1 MLGVVS
7 GQLFPDGLERPPA
20 GHDLRSAAGGS
31 MDDGLIAVGAIL
43 PIHFHAC
50 SHSHLY
56 PHCSPLTCITPPS
69 VVGSRDTTRR
79 SSKRCA
85 AEQLGG
91 GWEANPCF
99 VELKLFVVI
108 SCNINAL
115 PLEAFSAPGTL
126 LREIQ
131 ENLDR

>member
-1 MLGVVS
+1 MIQPLDPARGV
-7 GQLFPDGLERPPA
+7 QL
-20 GHDLRSAAGGS
+20 
-31 MDDGLIAVGAIL
+31 
-43 PIHFHAC
+43 
-50 SHSHLY
+50 
-56 PHCSPLTCITPPS
+56 
-69 VVGSRDTTRR
+69 
-79 SSKRCA
+79 SSW
-85 AEQLGG
+85 EGG